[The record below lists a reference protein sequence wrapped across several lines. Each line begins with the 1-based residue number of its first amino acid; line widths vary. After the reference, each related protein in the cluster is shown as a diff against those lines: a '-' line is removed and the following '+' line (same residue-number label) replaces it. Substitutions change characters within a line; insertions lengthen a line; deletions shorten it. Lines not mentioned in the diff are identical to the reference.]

1 MRRVATMVMVAMVQ
15 MCGGSVEKTLVLRGA
30 AAMAIAVIVQMCWGS
45 VERHYSWVNMQG
57 KR

>member
-1 MRRVATMVMVAMVQ
+1 MVMVAMVK

-30 AAMAIAVIVQMCWGS
+30 AAMAISVIVQMYWGS
-45 VERHYSWVNMQG
+45 VERHHSWINMQE

>member
-1 MRRVATMVMVAMVQ
+1 MMVMVAMVQ

-30 AAMAIAVIVQMCWGS
+30 AAMAISVFVQMCWGS